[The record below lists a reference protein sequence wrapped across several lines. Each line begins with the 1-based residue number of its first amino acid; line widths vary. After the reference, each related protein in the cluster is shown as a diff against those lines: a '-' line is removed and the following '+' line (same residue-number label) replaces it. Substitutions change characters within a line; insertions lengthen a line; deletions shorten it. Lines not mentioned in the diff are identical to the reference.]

1 MDRSRIS
8 DDVIQPD
15 LVRRTTG
22 GWLAIAPK
30 GAKFPIGVTAPT
42 AEEAQERF
50 RSSYESWVSLL
61 STENT

>member
-1 MDRSRIS
+1 MELSRKS
-8 DDVIQPD
+8 DYDIQPD

-22 GWLAIAPK
+22 GWLAVAPK

-50 RSSYESWVSLL
+50 RSSYNSWLLLLES
-61 STENT
+61 ENT

>member
-1 MDRSRIS
+1 MELSRRR
-8 DDVIQPD
+8 DDEIQPD

-22 GWLAIAPK
+22 GWLAVAPK

-50 RSSYESWVSLL
+50 RSSYSSWLL
-61 STENT
+61 L

>member
-1 MDRSRIS
+1 VDHSLES

-15 LVRRTTG
+15 LVRRTSG
-22 GWLAIAPK
+22 GWLAVAPK

-50 RSSYESWVSLL
+50 RSSYSGWLL
-61 STENT
+61 LLEAENT